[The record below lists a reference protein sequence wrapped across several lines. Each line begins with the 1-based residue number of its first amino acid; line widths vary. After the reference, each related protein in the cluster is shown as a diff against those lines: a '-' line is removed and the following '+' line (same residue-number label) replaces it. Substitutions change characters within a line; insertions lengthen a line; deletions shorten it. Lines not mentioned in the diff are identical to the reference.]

1 VCFNKVFLT
10 GEVASSLFFAM
21 CDFSVVMVSS
31 PFSSL
36 ELCSLS
42 KSGLQVVDISQVPS
56 NHAIFS
62 HETSFL
68 NSPDKFPEPE
78 SRSECA
84 QRWGVRP
91 SVPTAWTEHRLQGLS
106 SKGSFI
112 CLAIVRPSST
122 LCYFRELITWNC
134 QKQPQISPQLP
145 SHHKVRAA
153 FSLSGIMVP
162 QGQGSKYNETYL
174 LSNH

>member
-1 VCFNKVFLT
+1 MCFNKVFLT

-84 QRWGVRP
+84 QHWGV
-91 SVPTAWTEHRLQGLS
+91 HL
-106 SKGSFI
+106 
-112 CLAIVRPSST
+112 
-122 LCYFRELITWNC
+122 
-134 QKQPQISPQLP
+134 SPQLGLNTDFKDYLPRAVLSVLP
-145 SHHKVRAA
+145 SLDLVALFA
-153 FSLSGIMVP
+153 ILE
-162 QGQGSKYNETYL
+162 N
-174 LSNH
+174 